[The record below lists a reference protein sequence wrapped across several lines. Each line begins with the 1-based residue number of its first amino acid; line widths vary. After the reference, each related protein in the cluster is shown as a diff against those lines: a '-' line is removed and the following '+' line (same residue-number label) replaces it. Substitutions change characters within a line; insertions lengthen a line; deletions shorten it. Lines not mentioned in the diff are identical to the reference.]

1 MKLQMSGGV
10 FVQNMSLPSREC
22 GLKYK
27 LYIYDDVSEYV
38 TPLAGVWIEIC
49 YKLLQNVRPDVTPLA
64 GVWIEICTS
73 AILHRLFIVTP
84 LAGVWIEIMKYT
96 DRCRKNTVTPL
107 AGVWIEMSSVPK
119 MSIPASSHSPRGSV
133 D

>member
-1 MKLQMSGGV
+1 MSGGV

-64 GVWIEICTS
+64 GVWIEIGLVFAVVFPFVC
-73 AILHRLFIVTP
+73 
-84 LAGVWIEIMKYT
+84 
-96 DRCRKNTVTPL
+96 
-107 AGVWIEMSSVPK
+107 
-119 MSIPASSHSPRGSV
+119 HSPRGSV